1 MIYKLPNLRDL
12 SIIIERGVSLPS
24 ASLPNLTRLTII
36 CYNEGD
42 WPRLFDKAMFGKLE
56 TVIFHPRSEHI
67 GDFLE
72 AFERVGLSSSVQNML
87 LEFYLHTPHSWNPNY
102 SSLLPFTQLEH
113 LEIQSSCEGGC
124 SSRVDDELVI
134 KLSRA
139 MPKLEV
145 LQLGNPPCQDL
156 TSGVTAEGLVA
167 LAHHCPNLS
176 TICMHSQVASLS
188 APPAS
193 PGTTLN
199 TESSRLWSDCAL
211 TRLVVGDIPVA
222 EESALVVALTL
233 LRIFPRIESIVG
245 VGEGWLNVEDAIRHS
260 KQIVDFSGK
269 QHPLTAP

>member
-1 MIYKLPNLRDL
+1 M
-12 SIIIERGVSLPS
+12 
-24 ASLPNLTRLTII
+24 
-36 CYNEGD
+36 
-42 WPRLFDKAMFGKLE
+42 
-56 TVIFHPRSEHI
+56 
-67 GDFLE
+67 
-72 AFERVGLSSSVQNML
+72 
-87 LEFYLHTPHSWNPNY
+87 
-102 SSLLPFTQLEH
+102 
-113 LEIQSSCEGGC
+113 
-124 SSRVDDELVI
+124 DDELVI

-167 LAHHCPNLS
+167 LTHHCPNLS

-245 VGEGWLNVEDAIRHS
+245 VGEGWLKVEDAIRHS
-260 KQIVDFSGK
+260 KQIVDFSSK